1 MQVRQAGPAVL
12 SATGAAQ
19 DLAEGPPLGVDLPDD
34 VREGYAGALAA
45 RHRSGDTLLRKG
57 FPGGGR
63 SGGGHD
69 VRMILKVNFNFN
81 SPLAAR
87 PIARGSGARPQ
98 WSMPEA
104 LDVSCPC
111 CGALLKVDPET
122 GAVVWAD
129 KKKAPAKNFD
139 ELVSRVASQRDVL
152 EDKFARSVAQTRNQ
166 KDILEKKFEEAK
178 KRAAADPTGRPPN
191 PFDNE

>member
-1 MQVRQAGPAVL
+1 
-12 SATGAAQ
+12 
-19 DLAEGPPLGVDLPDD
+19 
-34 VREGYAGALAA
+34 
-45 RHRSGDTLLRKG
+45 
-57 FPGGGR
+57 
-63 SGGGHD
+63 
-69 VRMILKVNFNFN
+69 
-81 SPLAAR
+81 
-87 PIARGSGARPQ
+87 
-98 WSMPEA
+98 MPEA

-129 KKKAPAKNFD
+129 KKKAPARDFD
-139 ELVSRVASQRDVL
+139 ELVSRVASQKAGL

>member
-1 MQVRQAGPAVL
+1 M
-12 SATGAAQ
+12 
-19 DLAEGPPLGVDLPDD
+19 
-34 VREGYAGALAA
+34 RE
-45 RHRSGDTLLRKG
+45 S
-57 FPGGGR
+57 
-63 SGGGHD
+63 
-69 VRMILKVNFNFN
+69 
-81 SPLAAR
+81 
-87 PIARGSGARPQ
+87 
-98 WSMPEA
+98 SMPEA

-122 GAVVWAD
+122 GSVVWAD

-139 ELVSRVASQRDVL
+139 ELVSRVASQKDVL